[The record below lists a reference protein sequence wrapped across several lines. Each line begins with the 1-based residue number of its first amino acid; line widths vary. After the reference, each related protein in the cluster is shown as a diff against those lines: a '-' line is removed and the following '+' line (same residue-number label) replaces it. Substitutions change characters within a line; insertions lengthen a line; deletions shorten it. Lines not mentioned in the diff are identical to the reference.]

1 MNIGTKIKRLRIE
14 RGYTQVELSELSNL
28 SIRTIQRIENNEV
41 EPSLHSLK
49 SIGKVLDVDLVELKN
64 NNTMKDLS
72 KQTDLWLVLLH
83 LSGLFMFILPPLVI
97 YLYFK
102 DENELIEAHGKDVLN
117 FQISIFLIL
126 IICGVLSILIL
137 PLLIAALIGFY
148 TMIRIVLNTIYVAV
162 HKPYKYPK
170 LFVFVK

>member
-41 EPSLHSLK
+41 DPTSHSLK
-49 SIGKVLDVDLVELKN
+49 SLGNVLNVDLVELKN

-83 LSGLFMFILPPLVI
+83 LSGLFMFVIPPLVI

-102 DENELIEAHGKDVLN
+102 GENELIEEHGKDVLN
-117 FQISIFLIL
+117 FQISVFLIL
-126 IICGVLSILIL
+126 TICGILSILIL
-137 PLLIAALIGFY
+137 PLLIAIVIGFY